1 MKRFDPFAA
10 GAASVM
16 RLIVICALFFIGTS
30 PEVHAQLWNWARGA
44 GGQSTSTDYYAYGYR
59 VAVDN
64 DGNVYVGGWFYYYI
78 TIGTTTYYAY
88 GGGANYDVFV
98 AKYSSSGTLL
108 WVRTGGGTSTEYIW
122 GIDVDNSGNVYISG
136 WYYSNPCYFGSTT
149 LATVSTPDVY
159 IVKYDAN
166 GNLLWAARQAGSS
179 IDYNFN
185 LAVNRQTGDCYIV
198 GVYSSSTTFFSA
210 GATSGTSLSSFGGYD
225 GYIAKYN
232 TNGVFQWARTIGG
245 SGSDVYSTS
254 VGFQG
259 HGVGVD
265 GSGNV
270 YMCGV
275 TYSSPTYIG
284 STSYSIGNIPY
295 SSPETYLCKFDANG
309 NVLWGTWGITGS
321 NLEIATGLAVNSSGD
336 IAIAGHFSTG
346 PNYGGNNTSSNTTVT
361 SAGGYDAFV
370 VKFNTNGVVQWARR
384 AGGTSTEYAYGVGID
399 NGGAVYTGGEYYS
412 TASWSHGSTTFS
424 ITSGSTPKCYMV
436 MWNTNGTATSGLF
449 TQGSLYD
456 YCYHFYFNPTR
467 KEGALTG
474 YYYSNPMIFGS
485 GSGAPQLYNYIGY
498 PAMFVGK
505 FSVPPDFDLG
515 LTAVASPIA
524 PFSAG
529 SQGVSVTMRNFGQQ
543 TITSA
548 QITWSVN
555 GVPQGTV
562 NWTGSLPPNQN
573 TTVTLGNVNFT
584 VGTITTISAT
594 VCCPNNQAD
603 ENAANNTI
611 TVQLTPGLSGTYTI
625 GGSSPNFPDVVS
637 AANALRIGGT
647 LGAVTFNIRP
657 GTYTGHVYI

>member
-1 MKRFDPFAA
+1 MKR
-10 GAASVM
+10 VT
-16 RLIVICALFFIGTS
+16 RLLDIVLFVALFLATPLS
-30 PEVHAQLWNWARGA
+30 MHAQMWNWARG
-44 GGQSTSTDYYAYGYR
+44 SNPDPNWYDAYGYR
-59 VAVDN
+59 TAVD
-64 DGNVYVGGWFYYYI
+64 DAGNVYVAGWYYYTV
-78 TIGTTTYYAY
+78 TIGTTTLYAT
-88 GGGANYDVFV
+88 GGSFNYDIFV
-98 AKYSSSGTLL
+98 AKYDANGTLQWVRGGGSSSTDY
-108 WVRTGGGTSTEYIW
+108 VY

-136 WYYSNPCYFGSTT
+136 YYYGNPCVFGSWS
-149 LATVSTPDVY
+149 LATVSTPDVF

-166 GNLLWAARQAGSS
+166 GNVLWAARQAGSS
-179 IDYNFN
+179 VDFNFN

-198 GVYSSSTTFFSA
+198 GVYNGSTTFFSA
-210 GATSGTSLSSFGGYD
+210 GASTGTTISSFGGYD
-225 GYIAKYN
+225 GYIARYN
-232 TNGVFQWARTIGG
+232 TNGVFQWARSIGG
-245 SGSDVYSTS
+245 SGSDYYSTS
-254 VGFQG
+254 IVFHGT
-259 HGVGVD
+259 GVGVD

-275 TYSSPTYIG
+275 SYSSPTYVG

-295 SSPETYLCKFDANG
+295 STPETYLCKFDANG
-309 NVLWGTWGITGS
+309 NVLWGTWGITGT
-321 NLEIATGLAVNSSGD
+321 NLEIATGLAVNNSGD
-336 IAIAGHFSTG
+336 VVIGGHFNIG
-346 PNYGGNNTSSNTTVT
+346 PNYGGNNTSANTTVS
-361 SAGGYDAFV
+361 SAGGYDVFAV
-370 VKFNTNGVVQWARR
+370 LFNTNGVVQWARR
-384 AGGTSTEYAYGVGID
+384 AGGTTTDYAVGVGID
-399 NGGAVYTGGEYYS
+399 NGRNVYVGGYYS
-412 TASWSHGSTTFS
+412 SSGWSHGTTTFT
-424 ITSGSTPKCYMV
+424 INGSTPDCFVV
-436 MWNTNGTATSGLF
+436 MWRPDGSAASGLVAH
-449 TQGSLYD
+449 GSLYD
-456 YCYHFYFNPTR
+456 YSYHFYVNPSR
-467 KEGALTG
+467 REGALTG
-474 YYYSNPMIFGS
+474 YYYSNPFMFGTGS
-485 GSGAPQLYNYIGY
+485 GVPQLTNSPSV

-657 GTYTGHVYI
+657 GTYTGYVFIANP